1 MTYRIIS
8 ADCHIDMTWMPGDL
22 WVKNAPARFRDQV
35 PQVRQTPDGPRWYAE
50 EKELGVFGGLGFG
63 FDRVQRGFSKHVEKM
78 FEVGFYEGG
87 PHPTTPDLRLKDQD
101 YPGTKLIPDWPTWD
115 LPIFQWARKQGGV
128 VGFAHSGWGLKI
140 NARELPSLEPDLLY
154 LDGPPLTA
162 GRRVAMDPI
171 DLELLGKS
179 G

>member
-1 MTYRIIS
+1 MSYRIIS

-22 WVKNAPARFRDQV
+22 WVKNAPARFRDRV
-35 PQVRQTPDGPRWYAE
+35 PQVRQTDDGPRWYAE

-101 YPGTKLIPDWPTWD
+101 LDDIDAEVMYGILGIG
-115 LPIFQWARKQGGV
+115 LRGV
-128 VGFAHSGWGLKI
+128 R
-140 NARELPSLEPDLLY
+140 REGQE
-154 LDGPPLTA
+154 
-162 GRRVAMDPI
+162 RRVRIGGREAGEI
-171 DLELLGKS
+171 SLLPAPRSERSPHLALRRS
-179 G
+179 GA